1 MEISSKQLLG
11 KMEELVGK
19 AKQATSEE
27 KLKGYIFAIQAL
39 CEVMVNEESLSPSSS
54 LSVKNSVKPISPVG
68 TVSSVPISKPVPI
81 DEANGDSI
89 FDF

>member
-39 CEVMVNEESLSPSSS
+39 CEVMVNEESSPLPS
-54 LSVKNSVKPISPVG
+54 LPVSNNVKPISPVG
-68 TVSSVPISKPVPI
+68 AVSSVPMSKPAPI
-81 DEANGDSI
+81 DGANGDSI